1 MLLDYLLQ
9 MGILA
14 NAEKRLVF
22 LYWSFQI
29 LASY

>member
-9 MGILA
+9 TDILA

-22 LYWSFQI
+22 LHWSFQI
-29 LASY
+29 FASY